1 MRITMGLI
9 ASLAACSVAG
19 LPPASASSPGFA
31 IIVADDV
38 STHALSRESAAFIF
52 ERKQLYWQRG
62 ARIQPI
68 NLPAAHALRRLF
80 SLCVLGQ
87 EPEAMENYWREMYFH
102 GVVPPFVLESEQAV
116 VLFVST
122 TPGAIGYVSSCPPGL
137 NVRVV
142 LTIGDA
148 PNCPKPTATCASPQ
162 D

>member
-9 ASLAACSVAG
+9 ASLAACSILG
-19 LPPASASSPGFA
+19 SPAAAASSPGFA

-52 ERKQLYWQRG
+52 ERKRLYWPGG
-62 ARIQPI
+62 ARIQPV

-87 EPEAMENYWREMYFH
+87 EPGAMENYWREMYFH

-116 VLFVST
+116 VIFVST
-122 TPGAIGYVSSCPPGL
+122 TPGAVGYLSSCPPDL
-137 NVRVV
+137 NARVV

-148 PNCPKPTATCASPQ
+148 PNCPKPTATCARPQ
-162 D
+162 E